1 MISRKLQTSAAS
13 PATLVSLAR
22 VGIAGLSMASLI
34 STDAVERAAA
44 EVAPSVQ
51 APVPGTALVIQRV
64 RATV

>member
-1 MISRKLQTSAAS
+1 MISRKLQTSTAS

-34 STDAVERAAA
+34 STDAVEIAAA
-44 EVAPSVQ
+44 EVHPSVP
-51 APVPGTALVIQRV
+51 APVLSTALVVQRV